1 MKDNGVA
8 IPQQDEIRIFVNQG
22 GNISIAQKDSCGEE
36 AIVYLAAAHATAL
49 ISAIRHAAKEAQE
62 AE

>member
-1 MKDNGVA
+1 MKDNDIA
-8 IPQQDEIRIFVNQG
+8 IPQQDEIRVFVNQG

-49 ISAIRHAAKEAQE
+49 IRAIRRAVKEARGLE
-62 AE
+62 